1 MLFLLPH
8 DSIMATA
15 PPGIMSSFKARRKGW
30 GIRLSPPRALCLYLG
45 RMLSSEAFPLQ
56 AMKCQLRTWILE
68 PDLLGSNPTS
78 AVYKLFDFVH
88 VT

>member
-1 MLFLLPH
+1 MHFLLLH
-8 DSIMATA
+8 DSIMATV
-15 PPGIMSSFKARRKGW
+15 PLGIMCSVKARRKGW
-30 GIRLSPPRALCLYLG
+30 GIRLSPPRAFCLYLG
-45 RMLSSEAFPLQ
+45 RMLSSEDFPLE

-68 PDLLGSNPTS
+68 SDLPGSNPTS